1 MWTKLKRALQ
11 VKDKREIKREKV
23 LRILNRRD
31 EEKNG
36 KRNENRERKR
46 FK

>member
-1 MWTKLKRALQ
+1 MWAKLKRTLE

-31 EEKNG
+31 EERNG
-36 KRNENRERKR
+36 RK
-46 FK
+46 KWKKK

>member
-1 MWTKLKRALQ
+1 